1 MVAKV
6 IIMSAPNEDT
16 YCKTIAKG
24 AKGRGCIT
32 IHKRKN
38 VNNLLVG
45 TYFVEDIDWMDTSSI
60 HWKYVAI
67 CDHGSVSPGAPTR
80 QIVIDQTKMSHK
92 FCRECKLRYR
102 GDI

>member
-1 MVAKV
+1 
-6 IIMSAPNEDT
+6 MSAPNEES
-16 YCKTIAKG
+16 YNKTIARG

-45 TYFVEDIDWMDTSSI
+45 SYLVEDIDFMDTSSI

-67 CDHGSVSPGAPTR
+67 CDHGSVSPGAQTR
-80 QIVIDQTKMSHK
+80 AAVIDQTKMSHM
-92 FCRECKLRYR
+92 FCSDCRFRYR

>member
-1 MVAKV
+1 
-6 IIMSAPNEDT
+6 MSAPNEET
-16 YCKTIAKG
+16 YNKTIARG

-45 TYFVEDIDWMDTSSI
+45 SYLVEDIDFMDTSSI

-67 CDHGSVSPGAPTR
+67 CDHGSVSPGAQTR
-80 QIVIDQTKMSHK
+80 AAVIDQTKMSHM
-92 FCRECKLRYR
+92 FCSDCRFRYR

>member
-1 MVAKV
+1 
-6 IIMSAPNEDT
+6 MSAPNEET
-16 YCKTIAKG
+16 YNKTILRG

-45 TYFVEDIDWMDTSSI
+45 SYLVEDIDFMDTSSI

-67 CDHGSVSPGAPTR
+67 CDHGSVSPGAQTR
-80 QIVIDQTKMSHK
+80 AAVIDQTKMSHM
-92 FCRECKLRYR
+92 FCSDCRFRYR